1 MSFIVNAIGWIIS
14 FFASGKAKSV
24 ALLPLK
30 LTVTSL
36 TVIAIT
42 LYIGAYLALA
52 TFFVTLFNSFHDLVT
67 SFNNVNVGDGEA
79 YGITLN
85 SIWNAFL
92 GFLNASGLSIA
103 ITTAISLFLTLYFSY
118 FAVKISKIIANTFMS
133 VSGKLNETIRM
144 MD

>member
-1 MSFIVNAIGWIIS
+1 MI
-14 FFASGKAKSV
+14 
-24 ALLPLK
+24 
-30 LTVTSL
+30 
-36 TVIAIT
+36 
-42 LYIGAYLALA
+42 
-52 TFFVTLFNSFHDLVT
+52 T
-67 SFNNVNVGDGEA
+67 SFNNANVGDGDA

>member
-1 MSFIVNAIGWIIS
+1 MNFIVNAISWIIN

-36 TVIAIT
+36 TVIAIS

-52 TFFVTLFNSFHDLVT
+52 TFFVTLFNSFHDLIT
-67 SFNNVNVGDGEA
+67 SFNNANVGDGEA
-79 YGITLN
+79 YGITLS

-92 GFLNASGLSIA
+92 GFLNASGLSTA
-103 ITTAISLFLTLYFSY
+103 ITTAFSLFFTLYFSY
-118 FAVKISKIIANTFMS
+118 FAVKISRMVANTFMT
-133 VSGKLNETIRM
+133 VSSKLNETIRM